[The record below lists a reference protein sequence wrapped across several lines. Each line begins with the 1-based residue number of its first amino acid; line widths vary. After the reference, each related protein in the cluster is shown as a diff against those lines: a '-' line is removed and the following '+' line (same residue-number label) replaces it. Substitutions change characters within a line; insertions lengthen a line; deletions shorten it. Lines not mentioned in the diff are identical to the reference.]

1 MSFSP
6 RLSRALFGLSLSALA
21 FSACGPSSDVGGPG
35 NSGSGGSAPG
45 GTGGSNPS
53 GSGGSTP
60 SGTGGG
66 NPSGTGGANP
76 SGTGGGAMGG
86 MGMIVDPPCSD
97 VTDGTFAMAPSID
110 PPGGL
115 TADKVPQFITMGFD
129 DNAFSDGIN
138 WVLDQFRSRKNPD
151 GTAARA
157 TFFISAGF
165 ASDYFNPAGGQSQAD
180 VLNAWKKIHADG
192 HEIANHSWSHAD
204 TLMGA
209 DLPTWMSEITKAN
222 DLFTK
227 TLGIEQCKVAG
238 FRTPFLGFSQ
248 ATFDAVKMAG
258 FIKYDTS
265 VEFGYDW
272 WQPPGSMNGWGPG
285 SIESGK
291 HYYWPYTMN
300 QPFPAGFAAKGVN
313 PIAGVWEFPIY
324 TFNKIAADNTTSTV
338 TGFDFNLWTKCQSD
352 STFNFTDVLKNSLD
366 QRLAGNRSPLS
377 VGAHSDI
384 YSQFDAS
391 ANTTWTTFNY
401 QQRRQALLDFI
412 NYASTKP
419 EVRFVT
425 FRQLIAWLRHPTP
438 L

>member
-1 MSFSP
+1 MSSAP
-6 RLSRALFGLSLSALA
+6 RRIAWPSRALLLSLAVAALA
-21 FSACGPSSDVGGPG
+21 LSACGPASDVGGPG
-35 NSGSGGSAPG
+35 NNGTGGINATGTGGNNGNSTGGVSGSGGNNPG
-45 GTGGSNPS
+45 
-53 GSGGSTP
+53 
-60 SGTGGG
+60 
-66 NPSGTGGANP
+66 
-76 SGTGGGAMGG
+76 GTGGGAMGG
-86 MGMIVDPPCSD
+86 MGMIVDPPCG
-97 VTDGTFAMAPSID
+97 DGADNMAPSIT

-115 TADKVPQFITMGFD
+115 AADKVPMFITMGFD
-129 DNAFSDGIN
+129 DNAYSDGIN
-138 WVLDQFRSRKNPD
+138 WVLDVFRSRKNPD

-165 ASDYFNPAGGQSQAD
+165 ASEFFNPAGGQTQAN
-180 VLNAWKKIHADG
+180 VLDAWKKIHADG

-204 TLMGA
+204 KLMGA
-209 DLPTWMSEITKAN
+209 DLATWMSEITKAN

-238 FRTPFLGFSQ
+238 FRTPFLGFNQ
-248 ATFDAVKMAG
+248 ATFDAIRMAG

-272 WQPPGSMNGWGPG
+272 WQPPGSDNGWGPG
-285 SIESGK
+285 SIESGR

-300 QPFPAGFAAKGVN
+300 QPFPAGFASKGVT
-313 PIAGVWEFPIY
+313 PISGVWEFPIY
-324 TFNKIAADNTTSTV
+324 TFNKIPPDNMVATV

-384 YSQFDAS
+384 YSQYDES

-401 QQRRQALLDFI
+401 QQRRKALLDFI
-412 NYASTKP
+412 DYASTKP

-425 FRQLIAWLRHPTP
+425 FRQLIAWLRHPTA